1 MSRLHS
7 HKPSAAKAY
16 NIVADGVHHKL
27 SDNFTLHEM
36 QSKDGSLALLVHPAL
51 IDGLERLRQHFRRPV
66 RINSG
71 YRTHAHNED
80 IGGEDIGGARQS
92 RHLWGMAADI
102 VVEGVSA
109 SQVATKAD
117 AMGFGGVG
125 QYDSF
130 THVDVQGKDR
140 RWRG

>member
-27 SDNFTLHEM
+27 SANFTLHEM

-51 IDGLERLRQHFRRPV
+51 IDGLQRLRQHFRRPV
-66 RINSG
+66 RISSG
-71 YRTHAHNED
+71 YRTHAHNES
-80 IGGEDIGGARQS
+80 IGGAGQS

-102 VVEGVSA
+102 VVDGVEPR
-109 SQVATKAD
+109 VVAD
-117 AMGFGGVG
+117 AAERMGFGGVG
-125 QYDSF
+125 RYATF
-130 THVDVQGKDR
+130 THVDVQGKNR
-140 RWRG
+140 RWSQ